1 MERLA
6 APFALEAFSCL
17 TGEPVLVVDFDVD
30 DSALTCDCVSAREV
44 LPQLPC
50 PSIALRRNTAKPAP
64 ELLSFFDIVLGPG
77 DELEPILESVRTH
90 PLASMTA
97 VQLLRHSE
105 ALSVHEGL
113 IAESLVYSTLQSGPE
128 FQSWLAGHE
137 AKHRKPNLEP
147 AVTSAREGD
156 RIELVFNRPEKR
168 NAFSAE
174 MRDAFAEGLQVALSD
189 PSVAEVVVRG
199 RGSSFCSGGD
209 LDEFGSLPDPATAH
223 AIRST
228 RNVGRMISAC
238 RERVRFEVQG
248 ACVGAGM
255 ELPAF
260 SGHVRAAEDTF
271 FQLPEVALGLVPGAG
286 GTVSIPRRIGR
297 ERTAY
302 LSLSRSRI
310 DAETAL
316 GWGLIDEI
324 GR

>member
-1 MERLA
+1 M
-6 APFALEAFSCL
+6 
-17 TGEPVLVVDFDVD
+17 LVVDFDVD
-30 DSALTCDCVSAREV
+30 EGGLACDCVSAREA

-50 PSIALRRNTAKPAP
+50 PSIALRRDPTRPAP
-64 ELLSFFDIVLGPG
+64 DLLNLFDIVLGP
-77 DELEPILESVRTH
+77 DDDLAPILESVRNS
-90 PLASMTA
+90 PLASMAA

-128 FQSWLAGHE
+128 FQGWLTSHTP
-137 AKHRKPNLEP
+137 KHRKPNLEP
-147 AVTSAREGD
+147 AVRVERSGD
-156 RIELVFNRPEKR
+156 RIHLLFNRPEKR

-174 MRDAFAEGLQVALSD
+174 MRDAFAEGLQVALAD
-189 PSVAEVVVRG
+189 PSVAEVVVSG
-199 RGSSFCSGGD
+199 RGPSFCSGGD

-228 RNVGRMISAC
+228 RNVGRMISSC
-238 RERVRFEVQG
+238 RERVRFELQG

-260 SGHVRAAEDTF
+260 SGNVRAAEDTF
-271 FQLPEVALGLVPGAG
+271 FHLPEVALGLVPGAG

-302 LSLSRSRI
+302 LALSRARI

-316 GWGLIDEI
+316 RWGLIDEI
-324 GR
+324 AR